1 MSVHNP
7 RHDRGPS
14 AIATNSA
21 VILGGWRW
29 RGGPSSSNIAPSRH
43 RGLGSAATAMRSRTI
58 LIGVAILVASFLGAT
73 LGMQFL
79 SGGAPSVAPPALVE
93 VPPLKAVSRTS
104 VVITPTAIALTAIRD
119 ALDASAPRNLTGK
132 RDNPISQLLSNADI
146 GWTVGRGPLAI
157 TGRADSMAVSAQLNG
172 TLHVTGQIASQVGNI
187 GGALGGI
194 LNENLGRGLQNLT
207 GKTLDQRA
215 DFAGNVTILSRPTLA
230 ADWRL
235 EPNLTAQVAV
245 SDGALSIAGI
255 KLGIA
260 NEVKPMLERQVN
272 EQVAAVAARLRA
284 DPVLEQAARREWG
297 RMCRSISLGAAG
309 AGLPDLW
316 LEVRPKRA
324 FAGQPRIDGTALTL
338 LMGVEAETRVVG
350 GETKPDC
357 PFPARLELA
366 PQTDHGRLA
375 ITVPIDVPFT
385 EVNRLLGLQLVG
397 KTFPQDGEGPY
408 EATIRSAKVT
418 PSGDRLLIALRV
430 KAREKA
436 SWFALGA
443 EANVNVWGRPA
454 LDREQQILRLTD
466 ISLDVDSETAFGL
479 LGAAARAAIPYLKDA
494 LAEQAVIDLK
504 PFAANARKSIEA
516 AIAEFRTAGAG
527 VRADVSIADLRLA
540 DIEFDAKTLRV
551 IAEANGSANVAVSSL
566 AAQ

>member
-1 MSVHNP
+1 
-7 RHDRGPS
+7 
-14 AIATNSA
+14 
-21 VILGGWRW
+21 
-29 RGGPSSSNIAPSRH
+29 
-43 RGLGSAATAMRSRTI
+43 MRSRTI

-146 GWTVGRGPLAI
+146 GWTVGRGPLAV
-157 TGRADSMAVSAQLNG
+157 TGRADTMAVSAPLNG

-284 DPVLEQAARREWG
+284 DPFLEQAARREWG

-366 PQTDHGRLA
+366 PQTDRGRLA

>member
-1 MSVHNP
+1 MLYCGTCVNIAPLWH
-7 RHDRGPS
+7 RGRGELS
-14 AIATNSA
+14 AIA
-21 VILGGWRW
+21 
-29 RGGPSSSNIAPSRH
+29 
-43 RGLGSAATAMRSRTI
+43 MRLRTI

-79 SGGAPSVAPPALVE
+79 SGGAPSVAPPALVQ
-93 VPPLKAVSRTS
+93 VPPLKPMSRTS
-104 VVITPTAIALTAIRD
+104 VVITPTTIALSAIRD

-146 GWTVGRGPLAI
+146 GWTVGRGPLAV
-157 TGRADSMAVSAQLNG
+157 TGRADTMAVSAPLNG

-230 ADWRL
+230 ADWRV

-272 EQVAAVAARLRA
+272 EQVAAVGARLRA
-284 DPVLEQAARREWG
+284 DPFLEQAARREWAK
-297 RMCRSISLGAAG
+297 MCRSISLGAAG

-366 PQTDHGRLA
+366 PQTDRGRLA

-408 EATIRSAKVT
+408 EATIHSANVT

-436 SWFALGA
+436 SWFGLGA

-466 ISLDVDSETAFGL
+466 ISLDLDSETAFGL

-494 LAEQAVIDLK
+494 LAEQAVVDLK

-527 VRADVSIADLRLA
+527 VRADVSIADLRLVG
-540 DIEFDAKTLRV
+540 IEFDAKTLRV
-551 IAEANGSANVAVSSL
+551 IAEANGSASVAVSSL
-566 AAQ
+566 MAQ